1 MLGAIADLE
10 KPRILYVDD
19 EPENLHGFK
28 ALFRRDYDIFLADSA
43 QKALETM
50 RAADIHVLVTDQR
63 MPEMTGTDLLEAAAR
78 EFPDTIRFM
87 LTGYSDYDPLVE
99 AINKGKVQGYFSKPI
114 NPSEVSEQI
123 RKGLEILRLKERN
136 AQLLADYTESQEM
149 LKQAH
154 KLARIGIWNWDRA
167 TNTTTWSEEL
177 HAIMGWDPKRGAPTN
192 DELQT
197 IFVPDSMARLQ
208 EAMDQAL
215 THGATYRLEL
225 QCTALNG
232 IRRWIT
238 IFGGPTYVQNQIT
251 GLHGTVQDI
260 SEAKRGQEE
269 LWRAKKA
276 AEEANRAK
284 SEFLANMS
292 HEIRTPLSGLIGMLQ
307 LLESGRLDDE
317 QRRFV
322 QMALRSGGRLTQLLS
337 DILDLSRIEAGRMP
351 INREPFTLEDTLTA
365 MRETFDPLCRKK
377 NLALAID
384 VAADVPS
391 DLIGDEIRTRQV
403 LFNLVGNA
411 MKFTDQGRIEIGVST
426 LRGRRP
432 DETRLLFTIED
443 TGIGIPEDKI
453 GLLCKPFTQV
463 AKSYTRQHQG
473 AGLGLIIS
481 SRLVNAMDG
490 SLTIDSIEGGGTT
503 VYFTL
508 PLGRGPA
515 QRVQAATPPEAT
527 RAPAAHL
534 HVLLVDDDDICR
546 FSAQTMLAKMGHA
559 VQTARHGG
567 EALELLKQSRF
578 DCVLMDI
585 QMPVMDG
592 VEATRRIRAGAA
604 GILDPAVPIVAQTAY
619 AMAGDCESFLQA
631 GMNACIVKP
640 FAPKDLLEVLP
651 RAPRAT

>member
-1 MLGAIADLE
+1 MSSAISDLE

-19 EPENLHGFK
+19 EPENLNGFK

-43 QKALETM
+43 PKALETM
-50 RAADIHVLVTDQR
+50 RATDIHVLVTDQR

-123 RKGLEILRLKERN
+123 RKGLGIMRLREHNTR
-136 AQLLADYTESQEM
+136 LL
-149 LKQAH
+149 
-154 KLARIGIWNWDRA
+154 
-167 TNTTTWSEEL
+167 
-177 HAIMGWDPKRGAPTN
+177 
-192 DELQT
+192 
-197 IFVPDSMARLQ
+197 
-208 EAMDQAL
+208 
-215 THGATYRLEL
+215 
-225 QCTALNG
+225 
-232 IRRWIT
+232 
-238 IFGGPTYVQNQIT
+238 
-251 GLHGTVQDI
+251 
-260 SEAKRGQEE
+260 EE
-269 LWRAKKA
+269 LWRAKQA
-276 AEEANRAK
+276 AEEASRAK
-284 SEFLANMS
+284 GEFLANMS

-322 QMALRSGGRLTQLLS
+322 QMALRSGGRLTQLLG
-337 DILDLSRIEAGRMP
+337 DILDLSRLEAGRMP
-351 INREPFTLEDTLTA
+351 INMEPFTLEGILTA

-377 NLALAID
+377 NLALGID

-391 DLIGDEIRTRQV
+391 GLIGDEIRTRQV

-411 MKFTDQGRIEIGVST
+411 MKFTDQGHIEIGVST

-481 SRLVNAMDG
+481 SRLINAMDG
-490 SLTIDSIEGGGTT
+490 SLTIDSAEGGGTT

-515 QRVQAATPPEAT
+515 QRVQDATPPEAT
-527 RAPAAHL
+527 RAPAVHL

-619 AMAGDCESFLQA
+619 AMAGDCKTFLQA

-640 FAPKDLLEVLP
+640 FAPKDLTEILP